1 MMITLKFV
9 MVAMI
14 AGSVMLPM
22 RTENIYVLTTYSKP
36 QIKIVNE
43 VIVPVVPIKKEE
55 EVVNVNTKIV
65 DKVIMPVAS
74 IERKEEII
82 PINMDKTYEQC
93 MREAFERLYEE
104 INRLLD
110 QIPDQ
115 WE

>member
-1 MMITLKFV
+1 MITLKFV